1 MALKMSKLDC
11 VQERLHRGIE
21 SLRKIIEANVAQKGD
36 RSEDCQKLL
45 LIERLNDFEYA
56 VNGLEQSD
64 LVVKGRGK

>member
-1 MALKMSKLDC
+1 MSKLDC
-11 VQERLHRGIE
+11 VKESLDRGIE
-21 SLRKIIEANVAQKGD
+21 SLREIIEANIAQKGD

-64 LVVKGRGK
+64 LIVKGKGK